1 MDLSGRTD
9 RTVCFRSEMTMQRAK
24 SLMAMSL
31 MKVGSSSTHLIMA
44 SETSEISSPCTCPLN
59 LKDTTSRTISVEIG
73 RYLFTILLVCNL
85 AILVL
90 PKLRNATARAPNGY
104 YKGDPQTKNK
114 KTEMGEKLREWH
126 QGPPRVGTFS
136 MRATRFRLRAG
147 CLSWEKKDGTVAK
160 NQRILDVIP
169 ARYKDPTVNST
180 KGWRDLN
187 TAEIKKIK
195 DGAMKKPQQGPKK
208 KRAAEAKKEA
218 EDFQK
223 NEEYEERG
231 GSQGGCFEYTA
242 GRAEEEENYVSPD
255 LYHGS
260 AAGFSRR
267 RPWTNIKPDNE
278 LDFHGGLSL
287 PEPSKR
293 SREQKST
300 KMGNLEEDFEAR
312 PFKKGR
318 TPMHAH
324 NSQGVRDGTNLLPH
338 TRSKSQKPR
347 HRRTGGP
354 KPEDA
359 VEESMRFSSATN
371 PYDLQDQGIHTWP
384 SSAGFNHT
392 LAPLPESLGQP
403 WDTLGRNAEARRSPK
418 ELRSD
423 EWRQSDTRDPQ
434 TYFHQDNLD
443 SDYFHEPPPGPH
455 EGFTL
460 GSQSIGFHAGFANVS
475 SQVRGFDMNDSTS
488 LPAVTQYKSSQ
499 YDLSHDDYSQGDYPQ
514 DGFPQDGYPW
524 DVYPQNDLPHE
535 RFPQNSFSRD
545 SLPQTIPPQDTG
557 PFEGL
562 TRESLRQE
570 HPWNGSLYDNPSC
583 KDALPPMPP
592 PAIVTGKRKRTDD
605 PSHRQPKQERKIKR
619 ARSSKTALLP
629 SPEVSL
635 AACEDSE
642 YGHSQRE
649 LVESQHARL
658 PQTEGEFPKSFPS
671 PLPSSF
677 GYRRNGGRPPIEM
690 HGSPSETN
698 SDYGISDG
706 PATGPLHGEPY
717 LQAHDPIHIG
727 TELQSGF
734 DHDAYL
740 PADFHRGQW
749 EAIQASLSTDWHR
762 DWRAQKSRYN
772 A

>member
-1 MDLSGRTD
+1 
-9 RTVCFRSEMTMQRAK
+9 
-24 SLMAMSL
+24 
-31 MKVGSSSTHLIMA
+31 
-44 SETSEISSPCTCPLN
+44 
-59 LKDTTSRTISVEIG
+59 
-73 RYLFTILLVCNL
+73 
-85 AILVL
+85 
-90 PKLRNATARAPNGY
+90 
-104 YKGDPQTKNK
+104 
-114 KTEMGEKLREWH
+114 
-126 QGPPRVGTFS
+126 

-208 KRAAEAKKEA
+208 RRATEAKKEA
-218 EDFQK
+218 EDLQK
-223 NEEYEERG
+223 NEEYEEEV
-231 GSQGGCFEYTA
+231 GSQDGCFEYTP
-242 GRAEEEENYVSPD
+242 GGVEEEENYVSPA
-255 LYHGS
+255 LNHGS
-260 AAGFSRR
+260 AAGFSTR

-278 LDFHGGLSL
+278 LDYHGGLSL
-287 PEPSKR
+287 PEPPKR

-300 KMGNLEEDFEAR
+300 KMGDLEEDFEAR

-338 TRSKSQKPR
+338 TRSKSQKQR

-392 LAPLPESLGQP
+392 LAPLPESLDQP
-403 WDTLGRNAEARRSPK
+403 WDTLGRNSEARRSPK

-460 GSQSIGFHAGFANVS
+460 GSQSVGFHARFANVG
-475 SQVRGFDMNDSTS
+475 SQVRGFDMNHSTS

-499 YDLSHDDYSQGDYPQ
+499 YDLPQDDYSQGDYPQGGFPQ

-524 DVYPQNDLPHE
+524 DVYPQNDLAHE

-557 PFEGL
+557 PSEGL

-570 HPWNGSLYDNPSC
+570 HPWNGSLYGNPSC
-583 KDALPPMPP
+583 KDA
-592 PAIVTGKRKRTDD
+592 
-605 PSHRQPKQERKIKR
+605 
-619 ARSSKTALLP
+619 
-629 SPEVSL
+629 
-635 AACEDSE
+635 
-642 YGHSQRE
+642 
-649 LVESQHARL
+649 
-658 PQTEGEFPKSFPS
+658 
-671 PLPSSF
+671 
-677 GYRRNGGRPPIEM
+677 
-690 HGSPSETN
+690 
-698 SDYGISDG
+698 
-706 PATGPLHGEPY
+706 
-717 LQAHDPIHIG
+717 
-727 TELQSGF
+727 
-734 DHDAYL
+734 
-740 PADFHRGQW
+740 
-749 EAIQASLSTDWHR
+749 
-762 DWRAQKSRYN
+762 
-772 A
+772 